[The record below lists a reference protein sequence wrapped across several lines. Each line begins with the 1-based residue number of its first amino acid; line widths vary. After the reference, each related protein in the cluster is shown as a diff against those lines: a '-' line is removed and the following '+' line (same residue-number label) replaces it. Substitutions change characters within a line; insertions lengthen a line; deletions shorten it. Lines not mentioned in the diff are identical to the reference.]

1 MLNTNVRLFKL
12 WGIPVELNA
21 SWILVLA
28 FMTWTFATNYY
39 PFYFPETFS
48 SPELWILGLVTA
60 LFLFVSILLHEFS
73 HSIVAVRSGI
83 PIKKITLFMFGGVA
97 RMERDVEKPLDEL
110 KTAAAG
116 PAMTVL
122 LVGFFFVLSR
132 IFARSTIPYAL
143 VYSLM
148 RINMV
153 VLVFNLIPGF
163 PLDGGRILRAGIWYR
178 SGNFIRATRI
188 ASGVGKAFAVLLVI
202 LGFLYI
208 FLGTFVG
215 GLWMVFIGFF
225 LHQAAQSGY
234 MTAALRESIAH
245 LRVSDIMRT
254 GVVAVE
260 AGTNLKAL
268 VDDYF
273 LKHHY
278 NAYPVLHGGRLIG
291 IVTLA
296 DVKRIERERW
306 SEVRVEQIMRDDVV
320 RFALRPYDP
329 AGRVVDLIMRRR
341 IGRLVVLDDTGVV
354 VGIVTRGDLM
364 EALKLVTTL
373 GE

>member
-1 MLNTNVRLFKL
+1 MLNANVRLFKL

-48 SPELWILGLVTA
+48 SPELWILGFTTA
-60 LFLFVSILLHEFS
+60 LFLFVSILMHEFS

-97 RMERDVEKPLDEL
+97 RMERDVENPLDEL

-122 LVGFFFVLSR
+122 LAGVFFALSR
-132 IFARSTIPYAL
+132 VFARNAIPYAL

-153 VLVFNLIPGF
+153 VLIFNLIPGF
-163 PLDGGRILRAGIWYR
+163 PLDGGRILRAGLWYR

-245 LRVSDIMRT
+245 LKVSDIMRT
-254 GVVAVE
+254 GVVTVE
-260 AGTNLKAL
+260 AGTTLRAL

-273 LKHHY
+273 LKYHY
-278 NAYPVLHGGRLIG
+278 NAYPVLHGRTLMG
-291 IVTLA
+291 IVALA
-296 DVKRIERERW
+296 DVRRIERERW
-306 SEVRVEQIMRDDVV
+306 SGITVEQVMRDDVV
-320 RFALRPYDP
+320 RFALHPYDS
-329 AGRVVDLIMRRR
+329 ADRVVDLIMSKRA
-341 IGRLVVLDDTGVV
+341 GRLPVLDDTGAV

-364 EALKLVTTL
+364 EALKVTTTL
-373 GE
+373 G

>member
-1 MLNTNVRLFKL
+1 MLNTNVRLFRL
-12 WGIPVELNA
+12 WGIPVELNT
-21 SWILVLA
+21 SWILILV

-48 SPELWILGLVTA
+48 SPELWVLGFVTTLL
-60 LFLFVSILLHEFS
+60 LFLSILMHEFS

-97 RMERDVEKPLDEL
+97 RMERDVENPVDEM

-116 PAMTVL
+116 PAMTVI
-122 LVGFFFVLSR
+122 LVGIFFALSR
-132 IFARSTIPYAL
+132 LFSRNTIPYAL

-163 PLDGGRILRAGIWYR
+163 PLDGGRILRAGLWYR
-178 SGNFIRATRI
+178 SGNFVRATRI
-188 ASGVGKAFAVLLVI
+188 ASGVGKAFAALLVVI
-202 LGFLYI
+202 GFLYI
-208 FLGTFVG
+208 FLGSFIG
-215 GLWMVFIGFF
+215 GLWMIFIGFF

-234 MTAALRESIAH
+234 MTAALRGSIAH

-254 GVVAVE
+254 GVVTVE
-260 AGTNLKAL
+260 AGTTLRTL
-268 VDDYF
+268 VDEYF

-278 NAYPVLHGGRLIG
+278 NAYPVLHEGKLIG
-291 IVTLA
+291 IVALS
-296 DVKRIERERW
+296 DVKRVKREGW
-306 SEVRVEQIMRDDVV
+306 SHVTVEQVMRDNVV
-320 RFALRPYDP
+320 RFELRPYDP
-329 AGRVVDLIMRRR
+329 ADRVVDLIMRKGA
-341 IGRLVVLDDTGVV
+341 GRLPVLDDRGAV

-364 EALKLVTTL
+364 EALKLMTTL
-373 GE
+373 GK

>member
-1 MLNTNVRLFKL
+1 MLNRNVRLFRL

-21 SWILVLA
+21 SWLLVLA

-39 PFYFPETFS
+39 PFYFPDTFS
-48 SPELWILGLVTA
+48 SPKLWMLGFITA
-60 LFLFVSILLHEFS
+60 LLLFVSILLHEFS
-73 HSIVAVRSGI
+73 HSIIALRSGI
-83 PIKKITLFMFGGVA
+83 PIRKITLFMFGGVA
-97 RMERDVEKPLDEL
+97 RMGRDVEKPLDEL
-110 KTAAAG
+110 WTAAAG

-122 LVGFFFVLSR
+122 LVGFFLILSR
-132 IFARSTIPYAL
+132 VFSRGTMPHAL

-153 VLVFNLIPGF
+153 VLIFNLIPGF
-163 PLDGGRILRAGIWYR
+163 PLDGGRILRAGLWYR
-178 SGNFIRATRI
+178 SGDIVRATRI
-188 ASGVGKAFAVLLVI
+188 ASRVGKGFAIFLIL

-254 GVVAVE
+254 GVVTVE
-260 AGTNLKAL
+260 AGTSLRTL

-273 LKHHY
+273 LKHHF
-278 NAYPVLHGGRLIG
+278 NAYPVLHGGTLAG

-296 DVKRIERERW
+296 DVKRVERERW
-306 SEVRVEQIMRDDVV
+306 PDVAVEQVMRSDVV
-320 RFALRPYDP
+320 RFALSPSDP
-329 AGRVVDLIMRRR
+329 AGRAAEIIMRKGV
-341 IGRLVVLDDTGVV
+341 GRVPVLNDTGTV

-364 EALKLVTTL
+364 EALKLMTTL

>member
-1 MLNTNVRLFKL
+1 MLNANVRLFRL
-12 WGIPVELNA
+12 WGIPVEINA
-21 SWILVLA
+21 SWVLVLV

-48 SPELWILGLVTA
+48 GAELWILGFLTA
-60 LFLFVSILLHEFS
+60 IFLFLSILMHEFS
-73 HSIVAVRSGI
+73 HSIVAVKSGI

-97 RMERDVEKPLDEL
+97 RMERDVESPLDEL

-122 LVGFFFVLSR
+122 FVGVFFALSR
-132 IFARSTIPYAL
+132 IFERSTIPHAL

-153 VLVFNLIPGF
+153 VLVFNMIPGF
-163 PLDGGRILRAGIWYR
+163 PLDGGRILRAGLWYR

-188 ASGVGKAFAVLLVI
+188 ASGVGKVFAVFLVL

-208 FLGTFVG
+208 FLGSFIG
-215 GLWMVFIGFF
+215 GLWMIFIGFF

-234 MTAALRESIAH
+234 MTAALKESIAH

-254 GVVAVE
+254 GVVTVA
-260 AGTNLKAL
+260 AGTTLRTL
-268 VDDYF
+268 VDEYF
-273 LKHHY
+273 LKHHF
-278 NAYPVLHGGRLIG
+278 NAYPVLHEGRLIG
-291 IVTLA
+291 IVSLA
-296 DVKRIERERW
+296 DVKRVDREDWSHVTVER
-306 SEVRVEQIMRDDVV
+306 VMRDDVAG
-320 RFALRPYDP
+320 FALHPYDQ
-329 AGRVVDLIMRRR
+329 ADRVVDLIMRKG
-341 IGRLVVLDDTGVV
+341 IGRLPVLDDTGAV

-364 EALKLVTTL
+364 EALKLLATL

>member
-1 MLNTNVRLFKL
+1 MLNANVRLFRL
-12 WGIPVELNA
+12 WGIPVEINA
-21 SWILVLA
+21 SWVLVLV

-48 SPELWILGLVTA
+48 GAELWILGFLTA
-60 LFLFVSILLHEFS
+60 IFLFLSILMHEFS
-73 HSIVAVRSGI
+73 HSIVAVKSGI

-97 RMERDVEKPLDEL
+97 RMERDVESPLDEL

-122 LVGFFFVLSR
+122 LVGVFFALSR
-132 IFARSTIPYAL
+132 IFERSTIPHAL

-153 VLVFNLIPGF
+153 VLVFNMIPGF
-163 PLDGGRILRAGIWYR
+163 PLDGGRILRAGLWYR

-188 ASGVGKAFAVLLVI
+188 ASGVGKVFAVFLVL

-208 FLGTFVG
+208 FLGSFIG
-215 GLWMVFIGFF
+215 GLWMIFIGFF

-234 MTAALRESIAH
+234 MTAALKESIAH

-254 GVVAVE
+254 GVVTVA
-260 AGTNLKAL
+260 AGTTLRTL
-268 VDDYF
+268 VDEYF
-273 LKHHY
+273 LKHHF
-278 NAYPVLHGGRLIG
+278 NAYPVLHEGRLIG
-291 IVTLA
+291 IVSLA
-296 DVKRIERERW
+296 DVKRVDREDWSHVTVER
-306 SEVRVEQIMRDDVV
+306 VMRDDVAG
-320 RFALRPYDP
+320 FALHPYDQ
-329 AGRVVDLIMRRR
+329 ADRVVDLIMRKG
-341 IGRLVVLDDTGVV
+341 IGRLPVLDDTGAV

-364 EALKLVTTL
+364 EALKLLATL

>member
-1 MLNTNVRLFKL
+1 MLNSNVRLFRL
-12 WGIPVELNA
+12 WGIPVELNV
-21 SWILVLA
+21 SWVLVLA

-60 LFLFVSILLHEFS
+60 ILLFVSILLHEFS

-83 PIKKITLFMFGGVA
+83 PIRKITLFMFGGVA
-97 RMERDVEKPLDEL
+97 SMERDVEKPLDEL

-122 LVGFFFVLSR
+122 LAGLFFVLSR
-132 IFARSTIPYAL
+132 VLTRSAIPYAL
-143 VYSLM
+143 AYSLM

-163 PLDGGRILRAGIWYR
+163 PLDGGRILRAGLWYR
-178 SGNFIRATRI
+178 SGNFIKATRI
-188 ASGVGKAFAVLLVI
+188 ASGVGKVFAVLLVM
-202 LGFLYI
+202 LGFLYV

-234 MTAALRESIAH
+234 MTAAIRESIAH
-245 LRVSDIMRT
+245 LKVSDIMRT
-254 GVVAVE
+254 GVVTVE
-260 AGTNLKAL
+260 AGTSLREL
-268 VDDYF
+268 VDEYF
-273 LKHHY
+273 LRYHF
-278 NAYPVLHGGRLIG
+278 NAYPVVYGGALIG

-296 DVKRIERERW
+296 DIKRIERERW
-306 SEVRVEQIMRDDVV
+306 TDVTVEQVMRDYVV

-329 AGRVVDLIMRRR
+329 AERVVDLIMRKRA
-341 IGRLVVLDDTGVV
+341 GRLLVIDEAGAV
-354 VGIVTRGDLM
+354 VGMVTRGDLM

-373 GE
+373 GG

>member
-1 MLNTNVRLFKL
+1 MLNANIRLFRL
-12 WGIPVELNA
+12 WGIPVEINM
-21 SWILVLA
+21 SWILILV

-48 SPELWILGLVTA
+48 SPELWVLGFVTT
-60 LFLFVSILLHEFS
+60 LFLFLSILMHEFS

-97 RMERDVEKPLDEL
+97 RMERDVENPIDEM

-122 LVGFFFVLSR
+122 LVGVFFALSR
-132 IFARSTIPYAL
+132 LFSRNTIPYAL

-163 PLDGGRILRAGIWYR
+163 PLDGGRILRAGLWYR
-178 SGNFIRATRI
+178 SGNFVRATRI
-188 ASGVGKAFAVLLVI
+188 ASGVGKAFAVFLVVV
-202 LGFLYI
+202 GFLYI
-208 FLGTFVG
+208 FLGSFIG
-215 GLWMVFIGFF
+215 GLWMIFIGFF

-234 MTAALRESIAH
+234 MTAALRESISH

-254 GVVAVE
+254 GVVTVDV
-260 AGTNLKAL
+260 GMTLRTL
-268 VDDYF
+268 VDEYF

-278 NAYPVLHGGRLIG
+278 NAYPVLHEGTLIG
-291 IVTLA
+291 IVTLS
-296 DVKRIERERW
+296 DVKRVDRDDW
-306 SEVRVEQIMRDDVV
+306 SRVTVEQVMRDDVV
-320 RFALRPYDP
+320 RFALRHYDP
-329 AGRVVDLIMRRR
+329 ADRVVDLIMRKGAGR
-341 IGRLVVLDDTGVV
+341 IPVLDDTGAV
-354 VGIVTRGDLM
+354 VGIVSRGDLM
-364 EALKLVTTL
+364 EALKLMTTL

>member
-12 WGIPVELNA
+12 WGIPVELNT
-21 SWILVLA
+21 SWILVLV

-48 SPELWILGLVTA
+48 SPELWILGFITA
-60 LFLFVSILLHEFS
+60 LLLFLSILMHEFS

-97 RMERDVEKPLDEL
+97 RMERDVENPVDEL

-122 LVGFFFVLSR
+122 LVGIFFALSWFFSR
-132 IFARSTIPYAL
+132 NTIPYAL

-163 PLDGGRILRAGIWYR
+163 PLDGGRILRAGLWYR
-178 SGNFIRATRI
+178 SGNFVRATRI
-188 ASGVGKAFAVLLVI
+188 ASGVGKGFAVLLVVI
-202 LGFLYI
+202 GFLYI
-208 FLGTFVG
+208 FIGSFIG
-215 GLWMVFIGFF
+215 GLWMIFIGFF

-234 MTAALRESIAH
+234 MTAALKESITH

-254 GVVAVE
+254 GVVTVE
-260 AGTNLKAL
+260 AGTTLNTL
-268 VDDYF
+268 VEDYF

-278 NAYPVLHGGRLIG
+278 NAYPVLHEGTLVGL
-291 IVTLA
+291 VTLA
-296 DVKRIERERW
+296 DVKRVDRKGW
-306 SEVRVEQIMRDDVV
+306 SHVTVEQVMRGDVV
-320 RFALRPYDP
+320 RFALRPYDS
-329 AGRVVDLIMRRR
+329 ADRVVDLIMRKG
-341 IGRLVVLDDTGVV
+341 IGRLPVLDDTGAV
-354 VGIVTRGDLM
+354 VGLVTRGDLM
-364 EALKLVTTL
+364 EALKLMPTL
-373 GE
+373 GK